1 MKETGMILRCVFR
14 AKDKGSEFMK
24 ETGMILRCVFRAKDK
39 GSEVV
44 LFGLLREEKLKM
56 MGLSCLVI

>member
-1 MKETGMILRCVFR
+1 
-14 AKDKGSEFMK
+14 MK